1 MQKTAWICS
10 VAVLTFLAAGCGNSA
25 TTPPANIANQTA
37 SANVAGKAPS
47 VSPNGH
53 GGLIVGGE
61 AYQGQA
67 NLAKYEKDADTHPS
81 DAHAQIQAGISAYVN
96 GDMQKAISYYKKA
109 ISDDPKNALPYN
121 NLGNVYFRGLKQ
133 PKEALPYYQ
142 KATQVDPSYAYGW
155 LNLGLCELELGDK
168 SAAKTAF
175 QQGLSKTSK
184 SDPLY
189 KAFQD
194 NLKKL
199 G

>member
-1 MQKTAWICS
+1 M
-10 VAVLTFLAAGCGNSA
+10 LATGCGNSA
-25 TTPPANIANQTA
+25 TTSPANIANQT
-37 SANVAGKAPS
+37 SSVNVTGKTPS
-47 VSPNGH
+47 VSTNGH

-61 AYQGQA
+61 AYQGQE
-67 NLAKYEKDADTHPS
+67 NLAKYEKDADAHPS
-81 DAHAQIQAGISAYVN
+81 DANAQIQAAISAYVN

-109 ISDDPKNALPYN
+109 ISDDPKNPVPYN

-155 LNLGLCELELGDK
+155 LNLGLCQLQLGDK
-168 SAAKTAF
+168 SAAKAAF

-184 SDPLY
+184 NDPLY